1 MVSCFNLQANSPQCA
16 WQFKYHLCTYNKKAI
31 SLIVSDGRDNL
42 KGAVS
47 TETLKLYS
55 LTLNQGNVEQLT
67 DVSSFYSGMWMTAN
81 LW

>member
-1 MVSCFNLQANSPQCA
+1 MQASSPRCA
-16 WQFKYHLCTYNKKAI
+16 WQLKYHLCTYNKKAI
-31 SLIVSDGRDNL
+31 SLIVSDGKDNL

>member
-1 MVSCFNLQANSPQCA
+1 MNDS
-16 WQFKYHLCTYNKKAI
+16 
-31 SLIVSDGRDNL
+31 RDNL

-67 DVSSFYSGMWMTAN
+67 DVSSFYSGIWMTAN